1 MDTKQRER
9 KPRTPRKAPPV
20 KKRKSQPVKEE
31 PVSQDVVYQPG
42 EHFSRNRLILQL
54 VTVVAVVIAVL
65 LGISVF
71 FKVENHAISGCNKY
85 SAEQIWEAAGIRDG
99 ENLLTI
105 GIPQASARIMEKL
118 PYIASVRIG
127 IKLPNTVYIEVVE
140 SKVVYAVQAED
151 QSWWLV
157 NSEGKVVDRAPDGAQ
172 TSYTRLQGVQIT
184 GPEPGQGAVAHEIG
198 STQTDP
204 DGNTL
209 PMTITEA
216 EKLQTA
222 LDIVQYLESNGI
234 IGSAASVDVT
244 DMGNLELWYGTQY
257 RVKLGNDTQLLY
269 KISVF
274 KGFLEDPRTDPYEA
288 GEVDCSF
295 TTWPDQVGF
304 TPFKDET

>member
-20 KKRKSQPVKEE
+20 KKRKSQPAKEE
-31 PVSQDVVYQPG
+31 PMSQEVVYQPA
-42 EHFSRNRLILQL
+42 EHFSRNRLILHL

-71 FKVENHAISGCNKY
+71 FKVENHSISGCDKY

-140 SKVVYAVQAED
+140 SKVVYALQAED

-157 NSEGKVVDRAPDGAQ
+157 NSQGKVVDQAPDGEQ
-172 TSYTRLQGVQIT
+172 TSYTKLQGVQIT

-209 PMTITEA
+209 PVTITEA
-216 EKLQTA
+216 QRLQTA
-222 LDIVQYLESNGI
+222 LDIVQYLEANGI
-234 IGSAASVDVT
+234 IGTAASVDVT
-244 DMGNLELWYGTQY
+244 DMGNLELWYGAQY